1 MAGPDLAAL
10 IEEFDANPIG
20 HHGPAL
26 RHLLEELRGGP
37 AQGKLV
43 LVCTKPYREWVLA
56 TLTGD
61 KRAPVKFDQRHVFHD
76 LLDAE
81 RFVFHRRLAA
91 RAMALTKAGNRP

>member
-1 MAGPDLAAL
+1 MTNPGLTAL
-10 IEEFDANPIG
+10 VEEFDADPIG
-20 HHGPAL
+20 HHGPAM

-37 AQGKLV
+37 AKGKHV

-61 KRAPVKFDQRHVFHD
+61 KRAPVKLDGRHVFND

-81 RFVFHRRLAA
+81 RFVFRRRLAA
-91 RAMALTKAGNRP
+91 WTKAGNRP

>member
-1 MAGPDLAAL
+1 MADPGLAAL

-37 AQGKLV
+37 AKGKYV

-56 TLTGD
+56 TLIGD
-61 KRAPVKFDQRHVFHD
+61 KRAPVKLDRRHVFDD

-81 RFVFHRRLAA
+81 RFVFRRRVEA
-91 RAMALTKAGNRP
+91 RAKAGRSR